1 MTMSVQFKPLSHHG
15 STVQM
20 LWKLLSAFLCT
31 STWMPEVEN
40 EKNLYA
46 SCGWIS
52 NLAFGLLLLRCRA
65 WEVDGRKAT
74 HVNYFWYKIFLETP
88 PIFRIANHYKG

>member
-1 MTMSVQFKPLSHHG
+1 
-15 STVQM
+15 
-20 LWKLLSAFLCT
+20 
-31 STWMPEVEN
+31 MPEVEN

-74 HVNYFWYKIFLETP
+74 HVNYFWDESLSTASCTRSVSSENLPLLPLLPVCAIFMHHTLD
-88 PIFRIANHYKG
+88 IGW